1 MEDVKKKRFNW
12 MDIVVRVCEM
22 VIAILTSVGITSC
35 ASL

>member
-1 MEDVKKKRFNW
+1 MEKKKFNW

-35 ASL
+35 AS

>member
-1 MEDVKKKRFNW
+1 MEKKKFNW

-22 VIAILTSVGITSC
+22 IIAILTSVGITSC

>member
-1 MEDVKKKRFNW
+1 MEKKKFNW

>member
-1 MEDVKKKRFNW
+1 MEDVKKKFNW
-12 MDIVVRVCEM
+12 MDIVIRVCEM

>member
-1 MEDVKKKRFNW
+1 MEKKKFNW

-35 ASL
+35 AGW

>member
-1 MEDVKKKRFNW
+1 MEKKKFNW

-35 ASL
+35 TGW